1 MCISTMADAAAM
13 CTMLMHTHFTCH
25 HTGIICKKR
34 FSAIFG
40 RIIDIAAMISVICRD
55 LGDDAAISE
64 GIIEIIIIKHVSQIS
79 YQN

>member
-1 MCISTMADAAAM
+1 MGDTLDR
-13 CTMLMHTHFTCH
+13 LGWLRGWGVVP

-55 LGDDAAISE
+55 FGDDAAISE
-64 GIIEIIIIKHVSQIS
+64 SIIEIIIIKHVSQIS

>member
-1 MCISTMADAAAM
+1 MPRTQHRWGVLLRAAYLWLRPLSRA
-13 CTMLMHTHFTCH
+13 LG

-55 LGDDAAISE
+55 FGDDAAISE
-64 GIIEIIIIKHVSQIS
+64 GIIEIIIIKGLDM
-79 YQN
+79 